1 MADSLVVQSKLKEA
15 VKGLDLRMDSS
26 LRDALNEKIAAML
39 KDAAE
44 RAKENSRGTLRPYD
58 L

>member
-1 MADSLVVQSKLKEA
+1 MADSVVVTSKLKEA
-15 VKGLDLRMDSS
+15 VKGHDLRMSGDVPEAV
-26 LRDALNEKIAAML
+26 DKKIREML

-44 RAKENSRGTLRPYD
+44 RARENGRGTLRPYD